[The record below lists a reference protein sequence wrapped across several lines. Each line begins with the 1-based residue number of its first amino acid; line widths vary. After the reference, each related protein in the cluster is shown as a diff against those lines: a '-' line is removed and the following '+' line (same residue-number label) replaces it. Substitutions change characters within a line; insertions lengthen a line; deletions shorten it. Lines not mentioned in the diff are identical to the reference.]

1 MENRRKLREEWM
13 FERKVFHNCRAWRVG
28 YGDSLRSNTTG
39 LQAIWGALE
48 NLVDVKGFEPST
60 LSLQRKLCS
69 QLAIHR
75 VAPDCSGARGR
86 VY

>member
-1 MENRRKLREEWM
+1 MENCRKLREEWM

-28 YGDSLRSNTTG
+28 FDDSPRSNTTG

-60 LSLQRKLCS
+60 PCLQSRCS
-69 QLAIHR
+69 
-75 VAPDCSGARGR
+75 PN
-86 VY
+86 